1 MLKNTIVGLLFI
13 LGTNIFAQSGSVQEL
28 YLHEQEALYQKALNL
43 ELVGDTTYDVKFYYP
58 DVEIALDQPYI
69 SGKVTYLVTAK
80 IDGLTQLKLDLDS
93 AFTVDS
99 VTMAASV
106 FEFEG
111 QVLTVNFSS
120 VYNSGDT
127 IMFAVYYHGIP
138 VLAGGFKGLRY
149 ETHNGNQ
156 LIIATLSTPYL
167 AHTWWPCKDGTLD
180 KADSLYMDITIKDTL
195 IAEIPVIGVSN
206 GVLSG
211 VETFDNKKKFKW
223 RHRYPIV
230 PYYVMVAISN
240 YIEFEE
246 DYNNGVD
253 SFPLIYYVFES
264 DLISAQAGVADLPE
278 VFDLFTDLFGPYPF
292 ANEKYGMTQ
301 LGYYGGIENQT
312 NTIINNMSPGWFG
325 TTVHELAHMWFADM
339 ITCETWH
346 HGWLNEGFATYSTAL
361 WIEHDEGDIA
371 FKNYMESREYFNS
384 GTVYLQEIDDPF
396 NIFQGIIYNKGAW
409 VLNMLRGILGDAVF
423 FEAINTYATSPEFEY
438 KNASTEQFQAVVE
451 EVSGLDL
458 EYFFH
463 QWIYEER
470 YPKYEYNFDY
480 SLENEVLGVTINQV
494 QSISWLEVY
503 TMPVPLLINFNDGT
517 DSLVSVFNDKR
528 EQYFSFNLDKEV
540 NDLVF
545 DPGNW
550 ILKEATFN
558 PDMPVGIEEITS
570 GQISIYPNP
579 NSGNFFIDL
588 PEQIN
593 EEVLLR
599 IFNIN
604 GQQIYSTI
612 IPKDKSRHFEIN
624 PGVIKKGFYMVE
636 LTQFENR
643 WIKKLVVK

>member
-1 MLKNTIVGLLFI
+1 
-13 LGTNIFAQSGSVQEL
+13 
-28 YLHEQEALYQKALNL
+28 
-43 ELVGDTTYDVKFYYP
+43 
-58 DVEIALDQPYI
+58 
-69 SGKVTYLVTAK
+69 
-80 IDGLTQLKLDLDS
+80 
-93 AFTVDS
+93 
-99 VTMAASV
+99 
-106 FEFEG
+106 
-111 QVLTVNFSS
+111 
-120 VYNSGDT
+120 
-127 IMFAVYYHGIP
+127 MFAVYYHGVP

-180 KADSLYMDITIKDTL
+180 KADSLYMDITIADTL
-195 IAEIPVIGVSN
+195 IAGIPVIGVSN

-211 VETFDNKKKFKW
+211 VESFDNKKKFKW

-230 PYYVMVAISN
+230 PYYVMIAISN
-240 YIEFEE
+240 YVEFQQ

-264 DLISAQAGVADLPE
+264 DLSSAQAGVSQLPE

-292 ANEKYGMTQ
+292 ADEKYGMTQ

-312 NTIINNMSPGWFG
+312 NTIINNMSTGWFG

-361 WIEHDEGDIA
+361 WIEHSQGESA
-371 FKNYMESREYFNS
+371 FKDYLEVREYFNS
-384 GTVYLQEIDDPF
+384 GTVYLQDIDDPF
-396 NIFQGIIYNKGAW
+396 NIFQSIIYNKGAW
-409 VLNMLRGILGDAVF
+409 VLNMLRGVLGDEVF
-423 FEAINTYATSPEFEY
+423 FEAMHTYATSPEFEF
-438 KNASTEQFQAVVE
+438 KNATTEQFQAVVE
-451 EVSGLDL
+451 EVSDMNLD
-458 EYFFH
+458 YFFE

-470 YPKYEYNFDY
+470 YPDYEYNY
-480 SLENEVLGVTINQV
+480 EYNSGNGILSVSINQV
-494 QSISWLEVY
+494 QSLSWLAVY
-503 TMPVPLLINFNDGT
+503 TMPVQLRIYFIDGT
-517 DSLVSVFNDKR
+517 DSLVTVFNDQR
-528 EQYFSFNLDKEV
+528 EQYFSFDLNKEV
-540 NDLVF
+540 VDFEF
-545 DPGNW
+545 DPDNW
-550 ILKEATFN
+550 ILKHELFN
-558 PDMPVGIEEITS
+558 PDIPVGIEEITS

-624 PGVIKKGFYMVE
+624 PGVIQKGFYMVE
-636 LTQFENR
+636 LTQSENK